1 MSDSGAGDPGSG
13 LYRPESEGGVDLPG
27 DEALVPAEEA
37 GEAGPGSREEFRGGG
52 MGSRPGEA
60 GDVADDKA
68 KG

>member
-13 LYRPESEGGVDLPG
+13 LYRPETERGVDPPG
-27 DEALVPAEEA
+27 DEAVVPAEEA
-37 GEAGPGSREEFRGGG
+37 GEAGPGSREECRGGG
-52 MGSRPGEA
+52 MGSRPGET